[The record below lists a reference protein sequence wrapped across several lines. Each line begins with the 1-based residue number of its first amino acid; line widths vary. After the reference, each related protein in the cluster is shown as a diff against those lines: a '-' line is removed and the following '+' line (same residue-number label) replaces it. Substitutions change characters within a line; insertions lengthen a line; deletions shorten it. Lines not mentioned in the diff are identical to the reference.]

1 MVKLGKNISTK
12 EFDMDENETIE
23 ILDNIMDFVPDIK
36 WFSVYDSSGNKENKS
51 EQGEQGRRKKK
62 EVEDYRIEFDVKNIF
77 TDFILNNPGK
87 DFWEDLSKETLNY
100 LKREYENKESGY
112 LHNES
117 MKKEIDSSTEEKYKR
132 IVDKLKNFI
141 HLLKRGNTPDN
152 LDYSKLKKKVYKL
165 LSESG

>member
-87 DFWEDLSKETLNY
+87 DSWEDLSKETLNY

-112 LHNES
+112 LHN
-117 MKKEIDSSTEEKYKR
+117 
-132 IVDKLKNFI
+132 
-141 HLLKRGNTPDN
+141 
-152 LDYSKLKKKVYKL
+152 
-165 LSESG
+165 